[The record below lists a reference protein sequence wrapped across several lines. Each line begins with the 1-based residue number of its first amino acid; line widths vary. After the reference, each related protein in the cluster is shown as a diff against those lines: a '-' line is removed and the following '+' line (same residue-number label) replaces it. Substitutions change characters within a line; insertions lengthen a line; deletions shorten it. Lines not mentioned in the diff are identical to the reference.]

1 MRTIQIS
8 FSALMMLSL
17 GACSSKMGRWMGL
30 APEPKAEAARVPAA
44 EPDTTSDGD
53 VELIKASQGDSNPN
67 LGANEFAPQQK
78 LFDERAQRGYRRN
91 ADPWQATGNYNEAS
105 LWNSDSQDN
114 FLFSRN
120 MLNKVGDFVIVKIE
134 PDLQETLNSRLAAL
148 YKPMNSKP
156 KLKDTIVD
164 ETAKAAG
171 EKVGAE
177 VEKITGNKA
186 IGDAANSEVQERT
199 VASMTSKVRYFTT
212 KEVPVRIVEV
222 TNRGTLRVEGN
233 RRLFLKNG
241 AFDLKISGILR
252 EEDIGPSR
260 MIASSR
266 LMDQKVEINK

>member
-1 MRTIQIS
+1 MKGLNQ
-8 FSALMMLSL
+8 FFLFGPLLLL
-17 GACSSKMGRWMGL
+17 GACSSQVGRWLGL
-30 APEPKAEAARVPAA
+30 GPEVKVEAARVPAM
-44 EPDTTSDGD
+44 ESDTTGEGD
-53 VELIKASQGDSNPN
+53 QELIKVSQGEGNSN

-78 LFDERAQRGYRRN
+78 LFDERAQRGFRRN
-91 ADPWQATGNYNEAS
+91 ADPWQVTGNYNEAS
-105 LWNSDSQDN
+105 LWNSESQDN

-156 KLKDTIVD
+156 KLKDTIA
-164 ETAKAAG
+164 EEAGKAAG
-171 EKVGAE
+171 EKVGDA
-177 VEKITGNKA
+177 VEKVTGNKPIA
-186 IGDAANSEVQERT
+186 EAAGSEVQDRT

-222 TNRGTLRVEGN
+222 TGRGTLRVEGV
-233 RRLFLKNG
+233 RRLFLKYG
-241 AFDLKISGILR
+241 AFDLKVSGILR